1 MIKTVIVTASLLGLL
16 AVTACA
22 NTGIAPPS
30 GSYVNQPG
38 IQLGAPGS
46 GAP

>member
-1 MIKTVIVTASLLGLL
+1 MARTVIVTAALLGLL
-16 AVTACA
+16 ATTACTS
-22 NTGIAPPS
+22 TGTAPPS
-30 GSYVNQPG
+30 GSYANQPG